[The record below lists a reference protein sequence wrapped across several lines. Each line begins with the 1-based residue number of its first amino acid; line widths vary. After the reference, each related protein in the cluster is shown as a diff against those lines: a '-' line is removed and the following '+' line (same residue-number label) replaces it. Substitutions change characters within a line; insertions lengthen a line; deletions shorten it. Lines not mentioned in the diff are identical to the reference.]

1 MKGEG
6 KMADENKPVLINL
19 LATARYDQAPDYPIQ
34 FMTRG
39 NLSMLP
45 NGEAVIRYT
54 ESLHDEE
61 SGETMTALV
70 SLEMGKSRV
79 TMTRHGDVT
88 NTMVFVPQQR
98 YEGVYQTPYGEMNMG
113 VFARDVNCMIGPDK
127 GSVHLKYQLDF
138 QGAYAST
145 NELHLEYTAERKGK
159 AQ

>member
-6 KMADENKPVLINL
+6 KVADENKPVLINL

>member
-1 MKGEG
+1 MQ
-6 KMADENKPVLINL
+6 AENKPVLINL
-19 LATARYDQAPDYPIQ
+19 LATARYDQVPDYPIQ

-39 NLSMLP
+39 SLSMLP

-54 ESLHDEE
+54 EALHDEE

-79 TMTRHGDVT
+79 TMTRHGNVT
-88 NTMVFVPQQR
+88 NTMVFVPLQR

-113 VFARDVNCMIGPDK
+113 VFARDVKCMIGPDK

-145 NELHLEYTAERKGK
+145 NELHLEYTAEQKGK
-159 AQ
+159 TQ

>member
-1 MKGEG
+1 
-6 KMADENKPVLINL
+6 
-19 LATARYDQAPDYPIQ
+19 
-34 FMTRG
+34 MTRG
-39 NLSMLP
+39 SLSMLP
-45 NGEAVIRYT
+45 NGEAVIQYT

-61 SGETMTALV
+61 SGETITALV

-79 TMTRHGDVT
+79 TMTRRGDVT

-98 YEGVYQTPYGEMNMG
+98 YEGIYQTPYGDMNMG
-113 VFARDVNCMIGPDK
+113 VFARNVDCMIGPDK
-127 GSVHLKYQLDF
+127 GSLHLKYQLDF

>member
-1 MKGEG
+1 
-6 KMADENKPVLINL
+6 MAKQEKPVLINL
-19 LATARYDQAPDYPIQ
+19 LATARYDHAPDYPIQ

-39 NLSMLP
+39 SLSMLP

-54 ESLHDEE
+54 EALHDEE

-88 NTMVFVPQQR
+88 NTMVFVPLQR
-98 YEGVYQTPYGEMNMG
+98 YEGVYQTSYGEMNMG
-113 VFARDVNCMIGPDK
+113 VFARDVKCMIGPDK

-145 NELHLEYTAERKGK
+145 NELHLEYTAEQKGK
-159 AQ
+159 TQ